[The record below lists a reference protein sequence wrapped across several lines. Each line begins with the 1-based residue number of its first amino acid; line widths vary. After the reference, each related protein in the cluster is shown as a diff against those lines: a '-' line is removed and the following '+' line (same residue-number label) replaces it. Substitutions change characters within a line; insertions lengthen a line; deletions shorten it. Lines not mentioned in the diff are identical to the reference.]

1 MTMPAFKP
9 TARPI
14 PSNAVPTSELKKFVP
29 HLSIAERDR
38 RWSRTRSRMM
48 FAELDALVFLGNDIY
63 FGMGMANLRYMF
75 QLDAQLGGDALFPA
89 TSDPVVWTGI
99 IHMNRPFNAFASMQ
113 DWVGDVRG
121 RAGLGAIVEEIRARG
136 LEQGRIGIV
145 GFSSTIQ
152 RTPTLLHR
160 EVEGLKTL
168 LPGATFVEASW
179 LIEELRV
186 VKSEEEIEM
195 LRGAGRI
202 ARKAVD
208 ALIETARPGVPEAVV
223 YAEMIKAQ
231 IANGAEP
238 NIFNLWASGPV
249 DHPED
254 ELWHLLHGS
263 DQPIAPTMRPLETGD
278 IIISELHTKYGGYRC
293 HTEYTVYLG
302 KQAPKELLRIWD
314 VAVECLHASKAA
326 LTTGRTIGEAVAMIR
341 KPAERAG
348 LDWVELGFHA
358 MGTAS
363 PEHPS
368 VVYPGGFGVN
378 AVNGAHVSEMELQ
391 EGMAFGN
398 NINLH
403 DANWKVDVGV
413 MLADFMVVRD
423 KEAELLVN
431 TPLELAQIA

>member
-14 PSNAVPTSELKKFVP
+14 PADAVPTTELKKYVP
-29 HLSIAERDR
+29 HLTLVERDR
-38 RWSRTRSRMM
+38 RWSRTRSRMN
-48 FAELDALVFLGNDIY
+48 FAELDALVFLGNDI
-63 FGMGMANLRYMF
+63 FSGMGMANLRYMF
-75 QLDAQLGGDALFPA
+75 QLDSLLGGDALFPA
-89 TSDPVVWTGI
+89 VGSPVVWTGI
-99 IHMNRPFNAFASMQ
+99 IHMNRPFNPFPTMH
-113 DWVGDVRG
+113 DWVSDVRG
-121 RAGLGAIVEEIRARG
+121 RAGIGGIANELRARG
-136 LEQGRIGIV
+136 LQRARIGLV
-145 GFSSTIQ
+145 GYSSTLQ
-152 RTPTLLHR
+152 RTPSLLHR
-160 EVEGLKTL
+160 DVEGLRSL
-168 LPGATFVEASW
+168 LPEAKFVEASW
-179 LIEELRV
+179 LIEEMRS

-202 ARKAVD
+202 ARKTVD
-208 ALIETARPGVPEAVV
+208 ALIETARPGIPEAVV
-223 YAEMIKAQ
+223 YAEMIKTQ

-238 NIFNLWASGPV
+238 NMFNLWASGPV
-249 DHPED
+249 EHPET

-263 DQPIAPTMRPLETGD
+263 EQPIAPTMRPLASGD
-278 IIISELHTKYGGYRC
+278 IILSELHTKYGGYRC

-302 KQAPKELLRIWD
+302 RQAPRQLLRIWD

-326 LTTGRTIGEAVAMIR
+326 LTAGRTIGEAVAMIR
-341 KPAERAG
+341 KPADAAG

-368 VVYPGGFGVN
+368 VVYPTGYG
-378 AVNGAHVSEMELQ
+378 ADAINGTHISDMVLE
-391 EGMAFGN
+391 EGMCFGN

-413 MLADFMVVRD
+413 MLADFMVVRE
-423 KEAELLVN
+423 KEAEVLVN

>member
-1 MTMPAFKP
+1 MSLPAFKP

-14 PSNAVPTSELKKFVP
+14 PSDAVPTDELKKYVP
-29 HLSIAERDR
+29 HLTIAERDR

-63 FGMGMANLRYMF
+63 WGMGMANLRYMF
-75 QLDAQLGGDALFPA
+75 QLDAQLGGEALFPVVGE
-89 TSDPVVWTGI
+89 PVVWTGI

-113 DWVGDVRG
+113 DWVKDVRG
-121 RAGLGAIVEEIRARG
+121 RAGIGAIADELRARG
-136 LEQGRIGIV
+136 LDRGRIGLV

-160 EVEGLKTL
+160 DVEGLKSL
-168 LPGATFVEASW
+168 LPGATFTEASW
-179 LIEELRV
+179 LIEEMRV
-186 VKSEEEIEM
+186 VKSEEEIDM

-202 ARKAVD
+202 ARKAID

-231 IANGAEP
+231 IANGGEP
-238 NIFNLWASGPV
+238 NIFNLWAAGPV
-249 DHPED
+249 EHPAN

-263 DQPIAPTMRPLETGD
+263 EQPIAPTMRPLASGD
-278 IIISELHTKYGGYRC
+278 IIISEIHTKYGGYRC

-302 KQAPKELLRIWD
+302 RQAPKELLRIWD

-326 LTTGRTIGEAVAMIR
+326 LTAGRTIGEAVAMIR
-341 KPAERAG
+341 KPAEAAG

-368 VVYPGGFGVN
+368 VVYPAGYGVN
-378 AVNGAHVSEMELQ
+378 SVNGAHISDMELE
-391 EGMAFGN
+391 EGMTFGN

-413 MLADFMVVRD
+413 MLADFMVVRE
-423 KEAELLVN
+423 KEAEVLVN
-431 TPLELAQIA
+431 TPLELAQIG

>member
-1 MTMPAFKP
+1 MSLPPFKP

-14 PSNAVPTSELKKFVP
+14 PSNAVPTGELKKYVP
-29 HLSIAERDR
+29 QLSIAERDR
-38 RWSRTRSRMM
+38 RWSRAKSRMM

-75 QLDAQLGGDALFPA
+75 QLDAQIGGDALF
-89 TSDPVVWTGI
+89 TSSGEPVVWTGL
-99 IHMNRPFNAFASMQ
+99 IHMNRPFNPYAVMQ
-113 DWVGDVRG
+113 DWVSDVRG
-121 RAGLGAIVEEIRARG
+121 RAGIPGIVSEIVSRG
-136 LEQGRIGIV
+136 LSRGRIGLV

-160 EVEGLKTL
+160 EVEMLKAL
-168 LPGATFVEASW
+168 LPDATFIEASW
-179 LIEELRV
+179 IIEEMRV

-195 LRGAGRI
+195 LRCAGRI

-208 ALIETARPGVPEAVV
+208 SLIETARPGIPEAAV
-223 YAEMIKAQ
+223 YAEMIKTQ

-238 NIFNLWASGPV
+238 NVFNLWASGPV
-249 DHPED
+249 EHPEH
-254 ELWHLLHGS
+254 ELWHTLHGS
-263 DQPIAPTMRPLETGD
+263 DQPLAPTMRPLQAGD
-278 IIISELHTKYGGYRC
+278 IIFSELHTKYGGYRC

-302 KQAPKELLRIWD
+302 RQAPKELRRIWD

-326 LTTGRTIGEAVAMIR
+326 LTTGRTVGDAIAMIR
-341 KPAERAG
+341 KPADDAG

-368 VVYPGGFGVN
+368 VVYPLGYGSD
-378 AVNGAHVSEMELQ
+378 AINGARVLDLELE

-398 NINLH
+398 NIDLH

-413 MLADFMVVRD
+413 MLADFMIVRD

-431 TPLELAQIA
+431 TPLELAQIG

>member
-1 MTMPAFKP
+1 MSMPAFKP
-9 TARPI
+9 TARAI
-14 PSNAVPTSELKKFVP
+14 PSDAVPTNALKQYVP

-38 RWSRTRSRMM
+38 RWAQARSRMM

-75 QLDAQLGGDALFPA
+75 QLDAQIGGDALFPA
-89 TSDPVVWTGI
+89 IGDPVVWTGI
-99 IHMNRPFNAFASMQ
+99 IHMNRPFNPFAAIQ
-113 DWVGDVRG
+113 DWVADVRG
-121 RAGLGAIVEEIRARG
+121 RAGIPGIVDELRGRRLDRARIG
-136 LEQGRIGIV
+136 LV

-160 EVEGLKTL
+160 EVEALKAA
-168 LPGATFVEASW
+168 LPGATFVDASW
-179 LIEELRV
+179 LIEEMRV
-186 VKSEEEIEM
+186 VKSEEEIGM
-195 LRGAGRI
+195 LRKAGGI

-208 ALIETARPGVPEAVV
+208 ALIATARPGVPEAVV
-223 YAEMIKAQ
+223 FAEMIKTQ

-238 NIFNLWASGPV
+238 NIFNLWAAGPV
-249 DHPED
+249 EHPAN
-254 ELWHLLHGS
+254 ELWHTLHGS
-263 DQPIAPTMRPLETGD
+263 DQPIAPTMRPLASGD

-302 KQAPKELLRIWD
+302 RQAPKQLLRIWD
-314 VAVECLHASKAA
+314 VAVECLQASKTA
-326 LTTGRTIGEAVAMIR
+326 LTRGRTIREAVAMIR
-341 KPAERAG
+341 KPAEAAG

-368 VVYPGGFGVN
+368 VVYPSGYGVD
-378 AVNGAHVSEMELQ
+378 AINGARVDDMEL
-391 EGMAFGN
+391 EVGMAFGN

-403 DANWKVDVGV
+403 DSNWKVDVGV

-423 KEAELLVN
+423 KEAEVLVN

>member
-1 MTMPAFKP
+1 MPAFKP

-14 PSNAVPTSELKKFVP
+14 PADAVPTTELKKYVP
-29 HLSIAERDR
+29 HMSIAERDR

-63 FGMGMANLRYMF
+63 WGMGMANLRYMF
-75 QLDAQLGGDALFPA
+75 QLDAQLGGEALFPA
-89 TSDPVVWTGI
+89 VGDPVVWTGI

-113 DWVGDVRG
+113 DWVEDVRG
-121 RAGLGAIVEEIRARG
+121 RAGIGAIVDELRARG
-136 LEQGRIGIV
+136 LDRGRIGLV
-145 GFSSTIQ
+145 GYSSTLQ

-160 EVEGLKTL
+160 DVEGLKSL

-179 LIEELRV
+179 LIEEMRV

-202 ARKAVD
+202 ARKTID

-223 YAEMIKAQ
+223 YAEMVKAQ
-231 IANGAEP
+231 IANGGEP
-238 NIFNLWASGPV
+238 NIFNLWAAGPV
-249 DHPED
+249 EHPEN

-263 DQPIAPTMRPLETGD
+263 DQPIAPTMRPLASGD
-278 IIISELHTKYGGYRC
+278 IIISEIHTKYGGYRC

-302 KQAPKELLRIWD
+302 RQAPKELLRIWD
-314 VAVECLHASKAA
+314 VAVECFHASKAA

-341 KPAERAG
+341 EPAEKAG
-348 LDWVELGFHA
+348 LDYVELGFHA

-368 VVYPGGFGVN
+368 VVYPRGYGVN
-378 AVNGAHVSEMELQ
+378 SVNGEHISDMELE

-423 KEAELLVN
+423 KEAEVLVN